1 MSHLGDYLGQFMTE
15 ITNARVHAD
24 LESVRLAELYASHPL
39 LKYMPVPHFRLPTV
53 TLDIPIII
61 KEMEPRKKET
71 QTQDQVL
78 EEMKIRFNEF
88 LIPYLKNTGIKLE
101 KKTIEKIDLAL
112 KKKSVSLKPT
122 PKLPLSTTHITDEFV
137 NSVIQT
143 LRESHTQ
150 KEIILEEGRLDQLAE
165 ELKHSSYVDL
175 SNFIQSPPRLDV
187 LVTTAEL
194 REAGPSDRLTYVH
207 LTVSESGVEWT
218 TVESKGKTQSR
229 LVPE

>member
-1 MSHLGDYLGQFMTE
+1 MTHLGDYLGHILTE

-39 LKYMPVPHFRLPTV
+39 LKYMPVPHFRLPTL
-53 TLDIPIII
+53 TLDIPVII
-61 KEMEPRKKET
+61 KEMEPEKKET
-71 QTQDQVL
+71 QTPDQVL
-78 EEMKIRFNEF
+78 EEMKKRFNEF
-88 LIPYLKNTGIKLE
+88 LVPYLKNTGIKLE
-101 KKTIEKIDLAL
+101 KKTIEKISLAL
-112 KKKSVSLKPT
+112 EKKSVSLKPT

-150 KEIILEEGRLDQLAE
+150 KEIILEKGRLDQIAE
-165 ELKHSSYVDL
+165 ELKRSSYADL
-175 SNFIQSPPRLDV
+175 SNIVQSPPRLSV

-218 TVESKGKTQSR
+218 TTESEGKTQSR